1 MSSHIDYFFTVKR
14 WVEVAP
20 AVAALAD
27 SRFER
32 RADLALAL
40 GIDDSTLSNWLS
52 GSRTP
57 LLESAFRL
65 VEKVG
70 GSWGQLLGEP
80 VPLVPWET
88 QEAAA
93 ELERK
98 ADELAKAAR
107 NLSKRMSAAG
117 AVPAAQAEETDQ
129 RGAAL
134 VRDEA
139 EPYLA
144 DVVAFRGGTNVD
156 EPRDLHET
164 EMEIVAY
171 AAAGQDRHPEPVAT
185 GETVPVINHVFRKA
199 QRGKWKVV
207 KVVGDSMAPEYEP
220 GDMVLIEPARDSTV
234 RTGDVAFVML
244 NGEGLLKVLD
254 FKRDRD
260 TGRLLNLR
268 LRSLN
273 EGFPEIPV
281 GEGDWFH
288 VIGVEAYRIQGRR
301 SFK

>member
-1 MSSHIDYFFTVKR
+1 MPPAQKDAGPKGVRFPPELLARIEDRAARTGRSFNWIVAQL
-14 WVEVAP
+14 VEQ
-20 AVAALAD
+20 ALAE
-27 SRFER
+27 ER
-32 RADLALAL
+32 A
-40 GIDDSTLSNWLS
+40 G
-52 GSRTP
+52 
-57 LLESAFRL
+57 
-65 VEKVG
+65 
-70 GSWGQLLGEP
+70 
-80 VPLVPWET
+80 
-88 QEAAA
+88 
-93 ELERK
+93 
-98 ADELAKAAR
+98 
-107 NLSKRMSAAG
+107 G
-117 AVPAAQAEETDQ
+117 AVTIDWVSIGEVEHRLEQISENARFISTTLGQATSRAVPRAEGQPAAQTTGHE
-129 RGAAL
+129 AL
-134 VRDEA
+134 VMPFPA
-139 EPYLA
+139 ANP
-144 DVVAFRGGTNVD
+144 NVD

-260 TGRLLNLR
+260 TGRLLELR

-273 EGFPEIPV
+273 QGFQDIPV

-288 VIGVEAYRIQGRR
+288 VIGVEAYRIQGKRNFR
-301 SFK
+301 